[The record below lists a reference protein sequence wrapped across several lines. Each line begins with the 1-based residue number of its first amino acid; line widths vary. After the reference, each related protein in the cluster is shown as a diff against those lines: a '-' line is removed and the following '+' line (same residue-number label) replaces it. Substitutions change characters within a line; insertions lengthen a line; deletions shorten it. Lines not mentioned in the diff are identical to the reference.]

1 MLYSGEF
8 LTSIIVFSEIPDFIK
23 MSTLHTLE
31 RLFTD
36 QRKCM
41 LPIMLEA
48 LLFLKVNREMWDL
61 TIVAIAMKNNAPRG
75 MNENL
80 DMYYDTY

>member
-1 MLYSGEF
+1 
-8 LTSIIVFSEIPDFIK
+8 

-48 LLFLKVNREMWDL
+48 LRVKGNREMWDL
-61 TIVAIAMKNNAPRG
+61 NIVAIAMKNNAPRG
-75 MNENL
+75 MNKNL